1 MGKENIPYENLNI
14 HQRCLLSMEVLCG
27 KTQVLK
33 KEKSSFN
40 DRSETTKLPLR
51 QLKNNELT
59 SFRNNEKLNNKQ
71 EKSLK
76 TMISSKNPWHSL
88 LVRKKD
94 YYQPIK
100 NRQKDSKRSKK
111 LFVDLL
117 EGEYTEKDFFSS
129 FRQCINK
136 YSLIF
141 MIFLSFQTWCND
153 SM

>member
-14 HQRCLLSMEVLCG
+14 HQRCLQSMEVLCG
-27 KTQVLK
+27 KTQILK
-33 KEKSSFN
+33 KENSSFN
-40 DRSETTKLPLR
+40 DRIGTTKFPLK
-51 QLKNNELT
+51 QLENNELT
-59 SFRNNEKLNNKQ
+59 SFRNNEKLDNKQ

-94 YYQPIK
+94 YYQPTK

-117 EGEYTEKDFFSS
+117 EGEYT
-129 FRQCINK
+129 
-136 YSLIF
+136 
-141 MIFLSFQTWCND
+141 
-153 SM
+153 